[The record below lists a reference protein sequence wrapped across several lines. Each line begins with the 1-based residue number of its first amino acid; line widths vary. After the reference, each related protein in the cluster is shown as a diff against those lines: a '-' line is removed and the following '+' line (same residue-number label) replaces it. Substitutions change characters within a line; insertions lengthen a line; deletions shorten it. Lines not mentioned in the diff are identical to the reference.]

1 MVVVVLARLW
11 KTEEGSNESCLPV
24 ALLMIP
30 CWIQSGEKI
39 FLDVYITDWIVGKVL
54 LASFDDQ

>member
-1 MVVVVLARLW
+1 MVVLLRLW
-11 KTEEGSNESCLPV
+11 KAEGGSYESCLPV
-24 ALLMIP
+24 VPLIIP
-30 CWIQSGEKI
+30 CLIQSGEKI